1 VGTVRLSIRTGE
13 AVAPKFIDRREVR
26 SKSQMLSGNFTSH
39 TMEGDKQIAK
49 HFVAAVAIRDFMP
62 VEFRP

>member
-1 VGTVRLSIRTGE
+1 MLLRPETQDPVFSITNHKWLLG
-13 AVAPKFIDRREVR
+13 II
-26 SKSQMLSGNFTSH
+26 SGKFTSH
-39 TMEGDKQIAK
+39 TMEGDKEIAK